1 MSIQVFQSHVRSDNY
16 LAEFCDGSLFKN
28 HPLFRAHPD
37 ALQLI
42 IYFDE
47 IELCN
52 PLGSH
57 AGVHKLGKVAYSL
70 YPRST
75 VIV

>member
-16 LAEFCDGSLFKN
+16 LADFCDGSLFKN
-28 HPLFRAHPD
+28 HPLFRAHP
-37 ALQLI
+37 

-47 IELCN
+47 IEVCN